1 MEVCIMAVYG
11 KLTREIEERLMV
23 RAEELYSSGY
33 TVDEIAASLG
43 QPVTRIRYW
52 IGLLNQVSKMES
64 LIHN

>member
-1 MEVCIMAVYG
+1 MAVYG

-23 RAEELYSSGY
+23 RAEELYSNGY

-52 IGLLNQVSKMES
+52 IGLPNQVSKMES